1 MCSGPSS
8 TEKNLQTEE
17 ADFYKT
23 QIDAY
28 KTAYSK
34 FSDLQGVLDKQFAP
48 ILAKGPNQMGFSQ
61 AELTD
66 LDTMATEGTAGEYAK
81 AQRALQAGQAARGGG
96 TSNVNTTSGGAEDER
111 QQMAAYAASQTA
123 SQRLGIRTAGY
134 DLGRQ
139 QWGQAIAGE
148 EDLAAGW
155 NPNTFAGSAT
165 SSGSLASQTA
175 SNITKES
182 QSAWTGV
189 LSALGGVAGNVSSPS
204 LGGWKLGGSH

>member
-1 MCSGPSS
+1 MCSGASS
-8 TEKNLQTEE
+8 TEKELQTEE
-17 ADFYKT
+17 AAFYKN
-23 QIDAY
+23 QVDAY

-34 FSDLQGVLDKQFAP
+34 FSDLQDVLDKQFAP

-66 LDTMATEGTAGEYAK
+66 LNTMATEGTAGEYAK

-111 QQMAAYAASQTA
+111 AQVAAYAASQSA
-123 SQRLGIRTAGY
+123 SQRLGIQTAGY
-134 DLGRQ
+134 DTGRQ
-139 QWGQAIAGE
+139 EWQQAVAGE

-155 NPNTFAGSAT
+155 NPNAFAGSAT

-175 SNITKES
+175 SNITKEG
-182 QSAWTGV
+182 QAGWSAVIG
-189 LSALGGVAGNVSSPS
+189 ALGGVAGNVSSPS
-204 LGGWKLGGSH
+204 VGGWKLG